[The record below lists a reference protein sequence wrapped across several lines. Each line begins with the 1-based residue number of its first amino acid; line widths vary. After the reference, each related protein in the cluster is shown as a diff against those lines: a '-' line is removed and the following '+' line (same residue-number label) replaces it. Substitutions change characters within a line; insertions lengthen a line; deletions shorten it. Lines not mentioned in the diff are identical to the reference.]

1 MSETVKQKKKT
12 NSTDRSLKI
21 LIGIFALV
29 LVLFGVLLYF
39 TAKKESALKGADQA
53 IRLSAQGGFDCEYAE
68 AQKLYAF
75 GEGVLKVTE
84 DRTAYLTL
92 SGNEV
97 YSKNIKYT
105 NPQCYIRDGKAVVFD
120 YNGYAF
126 MVLDKDQV
134 VFEKPTEN
142 KVKGAKLSDNGKCAI
157 ITDSDE
163 GYGKVTI
170 YDEKGSFIAAW
181 ESSDSGYP
189 IDVTFSKDDSFF
201 AISTVNTMGAVNRPY
216 IRLFAIVDT
225 GTKFSA
231 SDYGLYTS
239 DDAQLFGSVV
249 YGGNRLFT
257 FTANK
262 IFTLENDKLVALSGE
277 YGAINYVNSVDD
289 MLFMIY
295 SDGIN
300 QKNSLAIINS
310 KGETIYDSLI
320 GSSVN
325 AVSVKDDK
333 YAVSVDNRIYIFK
346 SNGNVISD
354 ISVDEEVLRIGFI
367 ENDKLVVIST
377 GGVHTINY

>member
-1 MSETVKQKKKT
+1 MKTKKQHKWLSPSLLGKVGVGLLCGLMTSCNNGAKDAKALAELT
-12 NSTDRSLKI
+12 ESDVQISRIDPTDWYVGMKDPSLQ
-21 LIGIFALV
+21 LMVYGQGIR
-29 LVLFGVLLYF
+29 
-39 TAKKESALKGADQA
+39 E
-53 IRLSAQGGFDCEYAE
+53 AE
-68 AQKLYAF
+68 
-75 GEGVLKVTE
+75 V
-84 DRTAYLTL
+84 
-92 SGNEV
+92 
-97 YSKNIKYT
+97 
-105 NPQCYIRDGKAVVFD
+105 
-120 YNGYAF
+120 
-126 MVLDKDQV
+126 
-134 VFEKPTEN
+134 